1 MINKEKAHEFFR
13 QHKLICFAVI
23 FIAVMLLVV
32 ITRNSEPSYQ
42 GKTASEWLNMRWNG
56 QAEFD
61 AALAERKTAFDAMGE
76 KAVMHFAR
84 ELSAGDSFFEQT
96 LEKLNRKLGRTQ
108 KGQASFM
115 ERKMAASNNLQFLGT
130 HKLADLSPTVP
141 HLLKLASHSSA
152 KVRNNCLSILEYCH
166 SHEELVVPAMKNL
179 LNSADVVTSIRAS
192 RVLANYPSSSE
203 IARNH
208 FKHLLNHTNSGVFL
222 HVSLIIKD
230 IAPDQRAAWLT
241 PKHSLHL
248 RNPDSAWRT
257 HALYSL
263 TLAYPEDSE
272 NMRYA
277 TNLLHDP
284 DPRVRAVAIDC
295 FSKLANSQPQ
305 YLPLPASNVLDI
317 CIASLDDSSEFVRN
331 KALIEIAH
339 TWESK
344 ATNALPKLEQL
355 YKSPTNFSG
364 GIFNRAEIGKIIQR
378 ISPEKAKEL
387 GIDPLDKTPP

>member
-1 MINKEKAHEFFR
+1 MINKEKPREFFR
-13 QHKLICFAVI
+13 QHKLICFAI
-23 FIAVMLLVV
+23 SFIAAILLVAL
-32 ITRNSEPSYQ
+32 TRNSEPSYQ
-42 GKTASEWLNMRWNG
+42 GKTASEWLNVKWNG

-61 AALAERKTAFDAMGE
+61 AALAERKIAFDAMGK

-84 ELSAGDSFFEQT
+84 ELSAGDSLFEQA
-96 LEKLNRKLGRTQ
+96 LEKLNRKLGRTK

-115 ERKMAASNNLQFLGT
+115 ERKMAASNNLQFLGN
-130 HKLADLSPTVP
+130 HKLADLSPIVP
-141 HLLKLASHSSA
+141 DLIKLANHPSA

-179 LNSADVVTSIRAS
+179 LNSADVGTSIRAA

-222 HVSLIIKD
+222 HVSLIVKD

-241 PKHSLHL
+241 PYYALHL

-257 HALYSL
+257 DALHSL
-263 TLAYPEDSE
+263 TMAYPEDSE

-305 YLPLPASNVLDI
+305 YLPLPASHVLDI
-317 CIASLDDSSEFVRN
+317 CITSLDDSSEYLRN
-331 KALIEIAH
+331 EALIEIAH

-344 ATNALPKLEQL
+344 ATNALSKLEQL

-387 GIDPLDKTPP
+387 GIGSPGGTLP